1 MINEKQQNNRHF
13 NNQNNKTTVLLNQKI
28 KFKTLSVISSNGEN
42 LGEMTTTQALSLAES
57 QGLDLLV
64 IAIQQNKVIAKILD
78 YGKHR
83 FEQQKKIKTNKKNQ
97 IISKIKEIKVK
108 PLIGE
113 HDLKVRAENA
123 KKWLNQGNKVKF
135 IIEARGRMSL
145 KSEFIDKIYNKFIE
159 MLDGNGLVTQSHK
172 KVNDFRYESIIDPI
186 K

>member
-1 MINEKQQNNRHF
+1 MVSDKQNNKQF
-13 NNQNNKTTVLLNQKI
+13 NNQNNKQNVLLNKKI
-28 KFKTLSVISSNGEN
+28 KFKTLSVISSKGEN
-42 LGEMTTTQALSLAES
+42 LGDMPTQEALSLAES

-64 IAIQQNKVIAKILD
+64 IAVQQNKVIAKILD

-83 FEQQKKIKTNKKNQ
+83 FEQQKKQKNNKKNQ
-97 IISKIKEIKVK
+97 LISKLKEIKVK

-123 KKWLNQGNKVKF
+123 KKWLSQGNKVKF
-135 IIEARGRMSL
+135 IVEARGRMSL

-159 MLDGNGLVTQSHK
+159 MLEGSGSITQAHK
-172 KVNDFRYESIIDPI
+172 KVNDFRYESIIDP